1 MKKLTLLFTA
11 VFLFGCTEIDREELM
26 KNRAEVK
33 PVKPIEVNFERLE
46 KQKEELIEL
55 FSTVYVAPEYAFT
68 KDPFTSVVDIYKLAQ
83 AEEEATLNP
92 VLIHKF
98 DEFKLVGILT
108 GEIGNI
114 AVLAVADDS
123 FYLKTG
129 DVFSANRS
137 TIIFIGQDLIKVRD
151 NSKDIFGNTKTEI
164 KDIKLDYL
172 KDDSSKE
179 KTS

>member
-1 MKKLTLLFTA
+1 MKKLILLLPAFL
-11 VFLFGCTEIDREELM
+11 LFGCTEVDRDELM

-46 KQKEELIEL
+46 KQKSELIEL
-55 FSTVYVAPEYAFT
+55 FSTVYVAPDYTFA
-68 KDPFTSVVDIYKLAQ
+68 KDPFTSVVDIYRQTQ

-92 VLIHKF
+92 MLVHKL

-108 GEIGNI
+108 GDIGNI
-114 AVLAVADDS
+114 AVLAVGDDS

-129 DVFSANRS
+129 DVFSASRS
-137 TIIFIGQDLIKVRD
+137 TIIFIGQDFIKIRD